1 MADSNL
7 PLASTT
13 FQDKQ
18 CTTAIWNNY
27 DTCGTITR
35 ADIGL
40 ANPTDLETIFKTGTE
55 SQLGVSGKR
64 YRDMESLLV
73 TNLELKACGG
83 RQYGL
88 YDWLMSSGKSMGG
101 GVTKRSIA
109 GAGVE
114 IEPFIMASQKDTIKD
129 DYWTVEKVFNHAYKY
144 ETNATGVSTSALS
157 GSADTTLA
165 AAPFSGIVSG
175 NLVVRVLV
183 NSDSNQSAAAAYFT
197 KGASFFWF
205 SKDST
210 GKSYKVQFR
219 VKGDD
224 DGLAAG
230 TVVAKAGPSVSGAE
244 SIDIMCVPVS
254 AFAANNAIGGTA
266 SADVTAAD
274 IVFGAAK
281 VLSLLGSQG
290 TGGQGVLV
298 AGTNNVSDFESW
310 CFNRPALNTNK
321 HVPFWYQTSRYTL
334 CVDQF
339 YKEWLERMM
348 RTNAYFQKFGDVSL
362 ADRNAQLGMRFQKE
376 WVNSFF
382 FGNKIGPNQT
392 LANYKSLTP
401 VTAHDPS
408 ESSLATG
415 LEGSAI
421 GYRAN
426 AVGVYRQL
434 ADCGRVVDK
443 RALAFDLRSFIEN
456 DIFDIVR
463 SRKDQNKPSDQ
474 VDVFTDSK
482 TAKNIF
488 TAMVKYYSIEGGGVE
503 SGGNVTGGALRLNMD
518 ITAKNIDSLGFYS
531 NSYKLHY
538 PAGVTLNVIT
548 NEFFDDMVS
557 ASKAADASSTAAT
570 DGSNGRYLMVLD
582 LGGGIYPGII
592 GSNRVVHTTGALNE
606 LAKVNSDYACVMA
619 NPTKETTLNSLT
631 WTAVVECPSDNLII
645 ENFQDAAM
653 SV

>member
-1 MADSNL
+1 
-7 PLASTT
+7 
-13 FQDKQ
+13 
-18 CTTAIWNNY
+18 
-27 DTCGTITR
+27 
-35 ADIGL
+35 
-40 ANPTDLETIFKTGTE
+40 
-55 SQLGVSGKR
+55 
-64 YRDMESLLV
+64 MESLLV

-114 IEPFIMASQKDTIKD
+114 IEPFIMAAQKDTIKD
-129 DYWTVEKVFNHAYKY
+129 DYWTVEKVFNHLYKY
-144 ETNATGVSTSALS
+144 ETHANGTGTTPS
-157 GSADTTLA
+157 SADSTLA

-197 KGASFFWF
+197 RGASFFWF

-210 GKSYKVQFR
+210 GKSYKVEFK
-219 VKGDD
+219 VKDVP
-224 DGLAAG
+224 
-230 TVVAKAGPSVSGAE
+230 TVTLSKAGPAVAGAE
-244 SIDIMCVPVS
+244 TIDILCVPVS

-274 IVFGAAK
+274 IVFGANK

-348 RTNAYFQKFGDVSL
+348 RTNSYFQKFGDVSL

-382 FGNKIGPNQT
+382 FGNKIGPLQT
-392 LANYKSLTP
+392 LAGYKGLET

-443 RALAFDLRSFIEN
+443 RAVAFDLRSFIEN

-474 VDVFTDSK
+474 IDVFTDSK

-488 TAMVKYYSIEGGGVE
+488 NAMVRYYALEGGASQSSNTV
-503 SGGNVTGGALRLNMD
+503 SGGALRLNMD

-557 ASKAADASSTAAT
+557 ASKAADVSTTAAT

-606 LAKVNSDYACVMA
+606 LAKVNADYACVMA